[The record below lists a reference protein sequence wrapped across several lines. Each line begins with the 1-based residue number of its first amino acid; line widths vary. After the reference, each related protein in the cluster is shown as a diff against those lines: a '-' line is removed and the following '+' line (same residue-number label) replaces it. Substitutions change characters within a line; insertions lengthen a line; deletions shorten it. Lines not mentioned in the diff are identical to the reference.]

1 MSRIIVA
8 VLVVAALLGTGF
20 AFYSALSDVAQT
32 STERPLADDVATV
45 RGRTVTC
52 VELLPDSC
60 SFDMQFAFDRW
71 GDGLNA
77 YLASDLGPWG
87 RGVSDA
93 SAAKLGL
100 QACNLSSIRGRP
112 ISSSNASR
120 GPIIPTRTHR
130 SCTRSGIRPGGF
142 SVPQA
147 SRSIQSLPLGAM
159 VELCM

>member
-20 AFYSALSDVAQT
+20 AFYRALSDVAQT
-32 STERPLADDVATV
+32 STERPLADEVATV

-100 QACNLSSIRGRP
+100 QACNLSSI
-112 ISSSNASR
+112 
-120 GPIIPTRTHR
+120 
-130 SCTRSGIRPGGF
+130 PGQTYLEF
-142 SVPQA
+142 ERVARADHPDANTSQLYPFWDQA
-147 SRSIQSLPLGAM
+147 RRI
-159 VELCM
+159 LCPAG